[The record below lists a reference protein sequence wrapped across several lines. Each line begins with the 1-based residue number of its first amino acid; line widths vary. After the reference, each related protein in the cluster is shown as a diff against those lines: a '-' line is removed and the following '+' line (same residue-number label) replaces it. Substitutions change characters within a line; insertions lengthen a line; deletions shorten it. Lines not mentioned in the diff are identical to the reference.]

1 MRKIVFIAVVALVVV
16 GCGGGRKKDFMRGEV
31 VGGVYRNDFF
41 GVTMEVPEGMYVMPR
56 AAMDS
61 IAAAAG
67 AGMGSEVAGYSDLLL
82 FISARE
88 PAAADSLFNYNIT
101 VTSEKLPEGTEVKNN
116 AQYISTVIKMLDSKS
131 DAEHKMDGLHV
142 ELNGREIAKM
152 SIRRGSVSQDIY
164 TSLHDGY
171 ALVVVASYDGVE
183 QREAVDRIIGTMT
196 F

>member
-1 MRKIVFIAVVALVVV
+1 MFIAVVALVVV

-152 SIRRGSVSQDIY
+152 SVSQDIY